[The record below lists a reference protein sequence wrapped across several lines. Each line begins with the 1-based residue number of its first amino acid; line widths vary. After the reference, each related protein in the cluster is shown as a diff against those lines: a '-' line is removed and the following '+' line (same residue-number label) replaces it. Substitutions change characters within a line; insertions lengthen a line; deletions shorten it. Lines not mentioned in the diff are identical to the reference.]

1 MRKSRVAHL
10 MLLMTCLLLAAPMA
24 VYCQNIEVS
33 PLSWDFGDVVIGETA
48 TMEFSIS
55 SIGPST
61 VQMYLAV
68 LTAEPDLVPYLE
80 HDFTLTDGPALRY
93 WEEDGIY
100 SAGPIEIDEG
110 SSVAYEVT
118 YSPTTIGLHNA
129 ELLIM
134 SNDYD
139 PAEDAF
145 IYVHL
150 FGNGVDPG
158 SVPVPEPT
166 SILLL
171 STGLIGLA
179 ALGRRKFVRS

>member
-1 MRKSRVAHL
+1 
-10 MLLMTCLLLAAPMA
+10 MLLTTCLLLAAPMA

-33 PLSWDFGDVVIGETA
+33 PLSWDYGDVVIGETA
-48 TMEFSIS
+48 AMEFSIS

-61 VQMYLAV
+61 LQMYLAV
-68 LTAEPDLVPYLE
+68 LTAEEDLVAYTE
-80 HDFTLTDGPALRY
+80 RDFLITDGPALRY
-93 WEEDGIY
+93 WEEDDIY
-100 SAGPIEIDEG
+100 SAGPLDIDEG
-110 SSVAYEVT
+110 SSVNYEVT

-129 ELLIM
+129 YLLIM

-139 PAEDAF
+139 PAEDAR

-150 FGNGVDPG
+150 TGNGVDSG
-158 SVPVPEPT
+158 ANPVPEPT

-179 ALGRRKFVRS
+179 GFGRRKFIRT